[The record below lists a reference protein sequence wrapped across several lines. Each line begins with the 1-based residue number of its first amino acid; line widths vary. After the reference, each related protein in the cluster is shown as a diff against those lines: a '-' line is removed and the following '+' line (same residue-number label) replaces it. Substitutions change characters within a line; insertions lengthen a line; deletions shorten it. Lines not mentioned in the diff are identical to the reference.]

1 MATALSVKPR
11 AGSSR
16 SKNRAVQSSMR
27 FVRWFKEVGI
37 DEVPLV
43 GGKNASLGEMVRE
56 LGKLGVRVPD
66 GFAVT
71 AEAFHHFLQA
81 NGLNA
86 PIREQLREMNPHDP
100 DDLTRRTRLI
110 RSLILRASLP
120 EDLEGEI
127 VQAYREL
134 SRQARVED
142 LMVAVRSSATAEDL
156 PTASFAGQ
164 HESYLGIQGEAEL
177 LEAVK
182 KCFASLYTA
191 RATRYRVDMGF
202 PHEKVLLSV
211 GVQRL
216 VRSDLAS
223 SGVIFTLDTETG
235 YDGVVMLEGVWGLGE
250 NIVQGKST
258 PDRFYVHKETLAKGY
273 KPLLWKKLGAKEL
286 RLVYDTEHHKLR
298 NNPVAPADRNQW
310 VLSNDEV
317 LKLAQWAVWIEQ
329 HYSQKRGAPT
339 PMDIEWAKD
348 GITGELF
355 IVQARPETV
364 HSRKSPTIQTYTL
377 EQEGKVL
384 VEGLAVGEKI
394 ATGLAKVIRDPKAM
408 NQIKPGDVLVTV
420 TTNPDWEPIM
430 KIASAIVTERG
441 GRTSHA
447 AIVARE
453 LGIPAVVGAAG
464 ATKALAKGGPVTVS
478 CAQGE
483 VGRVYEG
490 ALKFTVEEF
499 DPYQV
504 GTTRTQI
511 MMNVGNPE
519 QAFRLSLLPNDGVG
533 LARMEFIFADW
544 VGIHPLALLHPEK
557 LSPKVRREIE
567 ARTNGYSSGR
577 EYFIDRL
584 SQGIAVLAAAFYPK
598 PVILR
603 MSDFKTNE
611 YAKLLGG
618 EAFEPGEE
626 NPMLGWRGAS
636 RYYHP
641 DYKEGFLLEVAAV
654 KRVRDEMG
662 LTNLVVM
669 IPFCRTVEEGQR
681 VLETMKE
688 GGLERGKNGLEVYV
702 MAEIPSNV
710 ILAEEFSQIFDGFS
724 IGSNDLTQLVLG
736 VDRDSTQVAAL
747 FDERNQAVKW
757 ACAELIQKAHKH
769 GRKVGICG
777 QAPSDYPEFAAFLVE
792 AGIDSISLNPDSVV
806 RTKKRIME
814 TEKALGK
821 RVGRRA
827 R

>member
-1 MATALSVKPR
+1 MKTTMTTKGFSQEETALSW
-11 AGSSR
+11 
-16 SKNRAVQSSMR
+16 
-27 FVRWFKEVGI
+27 VRWFKDVGI
-37 DEVPLV
+37 EEVSLV
-43 GGKNASLGEMVRE
+43 GGKNSSLGEMVRE
-56 LGKLGVRVPD
+56 LGGLGVQVPD
-66 GFAVT
+66 GFAIT
-71 AEAFHHFLQA
+71 AQAFQHFLQA

-86 PIREQLREMNPHDP
+86 PIREQLLEMDPHNP

-110 RSLILRASLP
+110 RSLILRGSLP
-120 EDLEGEI
+120 EDLEDQI
-127 VQAYREL
+127 KLAYREL
-134 SRQARVED
+134 SRQAGVQD

-164 HESYLGIQGEAEL
+164 HESYLGVQGETEL

-191 RATRYRVDMGF
+191 RATNYRVHMGF

-216 VRSDLAS
+216 VRSDLAC

-235 YDGVVMLEGVWGLGE
+235 HDGVVMVEGVWGLGE

-258 PDRFYVHKETLAKGY
+258 PDCFFVHKETLARGF

-286 RLVYDTEHHKLR
+286 RLVYDLEHQALK
-298 NNPVAPADRNQW
+298 NNPVSPADRNRW
-310 VLSNDEV
+310 VLSNEEI
-317 LKLAQWAVWIEQ
+317 LQLSRWAVLIEQ
-329 HYSQKRGAPT
+329 HYSHKRGSPC

-364 HSRKSPTIQTYTL
+364 HSRKSPTLTTYTL
-377 EQEGKVL
+377 QERGPVL
-384 VEGLAVGEKI
+384 VEGLAVGGKVT
-394 ATGLAKVIRDPKAM
+394 TGVARVVKDPSIM
-408 NQIKPGDVLVTV
+408 GQIQPGDVLVTQI
-420 TTNPDWEPIM
+420 TDPDWEPIM

-464 ATKALAKGGPVTVS
+464 ATRALAKAGAVTVS
-478 CAQGE
+478 CAEGE
-483 VGRVYEG
+483 IGRVYQG
-490 ALKFTVEEF
+490 KLR
-499 DPYQV
+499 YQV
-504 GTTRTQI
+504 DEYDLARLPSTQTQVMLNI
-511 MMNVGNPE
+511 GNPE
-519 QAFRLSLLPNDGVG
+519 QAFQVAMLPNDGVG

-557 LSPKVRREIE
+557 LSKQVQKQIDSRIS
-567 ARTNGYSSGR
+567 GYASGR
-577 EYFIDRL
+577 EYFVDRL

-618 EAFEPGEE
+618 EGFEPHEE

-641 DYKEGFLLEVAAV
+641 DYKEGFILEVEAV
-654 KRVRDEMG
+654 RRVRDEMG
-662 LTNLVVM
+662 LTNLLVM

-681 VLETMKE
+681 VLDTMKE
-688 GGLERGKNGLEVYV
+688 GGLERGQNGLEVYV
-702 MAEIPSNV
+702 MAEIPSNI

-747 FDERNQAVKW
+747 FEERNNAVKW
-757 ACAELIQKAHKH
+757 ACAELIKKAHQN

-777 QAPSDYPEFAAFLVE
+777 QAPSDYPEFAAFLVQ
-792 AGIDSISLNPDSVV
+792 AGIDSISLNPDSLLK
-806 RTKKRIME
+806 TKQRIWE
-814 TEKALGK
+814 VENPDQK
-821 RVGRRA
+821 
-827 R
+827 

>member
-134 SRQARVED
+134 SHQARVED

-177 LEAVK
+177 LDAVK

-329 HYSQKRGAPT
+329 HYSQKRGTPT

-394 ATGLAKVIRDPKAM
+394 ATGSAKVIRDPKAM

-490 ALKFTVEEF
+490 ALKFSVEEF

-519 QAFRLSLLPNDGVG
+519 QAFRLALLPNDGVG

-567 ARTNGYSSGR
+567 VKTNGYSSGR

-611 YAKLLGG
+611 YIKLLGG
-618 EAFEPGEE
+618 EAFEPNEE
-626 NPMLGWRGAS
+626 NPMIGWRGAS

-641 DYKEGFLLEVAAV
+641 DYKEGFMLEVAAV

-681 VLETMKE
+681 VLEAMKE

-806 RTKKRIME
+806 RTKKRIVE